1 MRKLREVLRLKHER
15 GLSHRAIAQA
25 CAIGLGTVTLY
36 LRRTAQS
43 GLGWPLPAD
52 LDDAG
57 LEARLFRRPAPAPNR
72 ARPDCAHI
80 HGELKRNGVTLQLLW
95 EEYLQV
101 HPSGYRY
108 TGNGKQKRDP
118 YGHVKR
124 DPRGW
129 RVNTSILLRR
139 SEAGHGSP
147 TAGNPPSPPPPI
159 RTASRRFRPDAGA
172 PWPPVRRRGRPGRPR
187 PGRAARPIAAA

>member
-72 ARPDCAHI
+72 ARPDCAHTSLPLSWFRSDCRFESAASRSGDAAPLPGSDATSVSRVVRDASSP
-80 HGELKRNGVTLQLLW
+80 HARGATCSRALRAAVRMAHPRACGVGSGADW
-95 EEYLQV
+95 V
-101 HPSGYRY
+101 HPRVRAVRICWRLSR
-108 TGNGKQKRDP
+108 
-118 YGHVKR
+118 
-124 DPRGW
+124 RGW
-129 RVNTSILLRR
+129 VKS
-139 SEAGHGSP
+139 
-147 TAGNPPSPPPPI
+147 
-159 RTASRRFRPDAGA
+159 TASSVAG
-172 PWPPVRRRGRPGRPR
+172 
-187 PGRAARPIAAA
+187 